1 MEIIKRQGWRW
12 IIQNKRKGGGNVNKN
27 IKEVKE
33 LDMDKKEDIETLAK
47 LLKTKKWIFVNSY
60 YKNTN
65 LKPPVFVMGRIIQ
78 NGVRKEWDYEN

>member
-1 MEIIKRQGWRW
+1 M
-12 IIQNKRKGGGNVNKN
+12 NKN

-33 LDMDKKEDIETLAK
+33 LDMKKKEDIETLAK

-65 LKPPVFVMGRIIQ
+65 LKPPVFVMGRVI
-78 NGVRKEWDYEN
+78 

>member
-1 MEIIKRQGWRW
+1 MSIK
-12 IIQNKRKGGGNVNKN
+12 KTEDKTKGGVNVNKN

-47 LLKTKKWIFVNSY
+47 LLKTKKWIFVNNY

-65 LKPPVFVMGRIIQ
+65 LKPPVFVMGRII
-78 NGVRKEWDYEN
+78 